1 MYSYGLEV
9 VFLKIV
15 LRKQP
20 FFIVWGIS
28 MNSSGYNNH
37 NKLLV
42 SKIIVFIADYVSI
55 VLGTL
60 AAYYLRLNLPILP
73 VSSHFKVDEIY
84 VYGIIPFVFLSI
96 LLLNNAYSVV
106 SPYWDTM
113 KNLFRSITIGVVVSI
128 VLMYT
133 GHVINDV
140 SRLFVVFA
148 YVFILLFTFSFRF
161 IVGKILSKAGYLI
174 IPVLLVGA
182 GKTAELVKKSL
193 DRMPIATYKIIG
205 YVDDNPKSSAIA
217 KEYPFLGAFSDVE
230 RVIKDT
236 GVQTVLI
243 CAPGLES
250 KKLVSLINQLQL
262 LVKRVAFVPE
272 LFGLPTSNITA
283 RGMMEEQ
290 AVVLRVQNNLARK
303 SNRIMK
309 RIFDIVATV
318 CGGILILPILA
329 IVAVL
334 IYLDSPGPIVFG
346 HKRVGQDGK
355 EFPCYKFR
363 SMVPNAQEALEVYLK
378 ENPAAREE
386 WERDFKLKDDPR
398 VTRIGKFLRKT
409 SLDELPQLWNV
420 LVGDMSLVGPRP
432 IVRDEIVKYGD
443 YINDFYLVPPGI
455 TGVWQVSGRSDT
467 TYEER
472 VLMDSWYVHNW
483 SVWIDIVYL
492 LKTVLA
498 VVKSKGAY

>member
-1 MYSYGLEV
+1 MKICKHENMRLAFV
-9 VFLKIV
+9 KIV
-15 LRKQP
+15 TIL
-20 FFIVWGIS
+20 VDYIS
-28 MNSSGYNNH
+28 
-37 NKLLV
+37 
-42 SKIIVFIADYVSI
+42 IVFG
-55 VLGTL
+55 LL
-60 AAYYLRLNLPILP
+60 AAYQLRLSLPETF
-73 VSSHFKVDEIY
+73 VSLNFKIDNIY
-84 VYGIIPFVFLSI
+84 IYGIVPIIFLIVF
-96 LLLNNAYSVV
+96 LLNNSYDIEM
-106 SPYWDTM
+106 PLWDKT
-113 KNLFRSITIGVVVSI
+113 KSIVRSITIGVVVSI

-133 GHVINDV
+133 GHVTNSV
-140 SRLFVVFA
+140 SRLFVG
-148 YVFILLFTFSFRF
+148 FSYISIIVLVTLFRF
-161 IVGKILSKAGYLI
+161 ITHKALNTLGILY

-193 DRMPIATYKIIG
+193 DRMPISYYKIIG
-205 YVDDNPKSSAIA
+205 FVDDNPKSESIA
-217 KEYPFLGAFSDVE
+217 TTLPCLGRFIDVE
-230 RVIKDT
+230 QVIQKT
-236 GVQTVLI
+236 GVQNVLV

-250 KKLVSLINQLQL
+250 KQLVKLINHLQL
-262 LVKRVAFVPE
+262 LVRKVSFVPDI
-272 LFGLPTSNITA
+272 FGIPASNISA
-283 RGMMEEQ
+283 RGLMEEQ
-290 AVVLRVQNNLARK
+290 AIVVRVQNNLAKK

-329 IVAVL
+329 IVAIL

-363 SMVPNAQEALEVYLK
+363 SMVPNAQEALEIYLK

-420 LVGDMSLVGPRP
+420 LIGDMSLVGPRP